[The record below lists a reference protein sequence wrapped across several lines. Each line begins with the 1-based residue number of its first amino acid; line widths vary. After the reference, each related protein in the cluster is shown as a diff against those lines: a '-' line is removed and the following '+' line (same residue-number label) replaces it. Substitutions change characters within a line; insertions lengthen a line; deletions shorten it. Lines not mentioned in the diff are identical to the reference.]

1 MAKRFSSTFY
11 SAKSVLYVVE
21 IWDSAYSGTVT
32 PFTISGNNF
41 QLQQAGSGDKILNHM
56 SPTSCQFDFFVQN
69 TTHEGLITDLID
81 ATEGRFTVAIFQSTT
96 TNLYWAGQIVAD
108 IGSIEEAYYPYAF
121 TIRATDG
128 LGLLKT
134 VDYKDTGGAYTGKDR
149 SIDIIK
155 RCIKKL
161 PYVAVHYTSSSPF
174 ISTILDI
181 WAAGMT
187 NIGTGTCALY
197 QSYIDNSVWQTY
209 EKGVEKYTNCYDVIE
224 HILKPF
230 IARITQRNGQFLIEN
245 IFYRTESIVIQR
257 KYSRDGGLLDTGNFF
272 GTNTINQTANGA
284 LLAGAQYEFFPGL
297 LEAHHTYKSNT
308 RRNFLESAA
317 ALNDTSTLLDIKKP
331 INANGGSSTL
341 RLTGNV
347 VLSLQSLDPDITFG
361 SPFEP
366 FCIIFRINLFLDT
379 VGLSRPYTVLPT
391 FQVNYGATE
400 WAASP
405 GFYIAL
411 RIDNAAFLVN
421 TTSDVFTFTQGVDV
435 MTPVMPESCE
445 DFSISFDVESIQ
457 KYSGG
462 TYNLAD
468 FEIGFQLNNQ
478 WLEVYSYGNP
488 AITEDEVEYETIN
501 TTNTTNTAKLEQD
514 SIIGT
519 SSDPNSLGALW
530 IKPSSTF
537 TLANVWQTGIATPN
551 TLLEQL
557 VTKIAMSGQYA
568 PTKRLNGV
576 LYGTIDKLNRVLWE
590 GEYYL
595 FLGGTWNA
603 DMDELTGDWVL
614 LRYDVNFTP
623 SPPIK
628 KIKKG
633 PDPPTHPPS
642 NGLGGAS
649 YEMVAKPPATLLY
662 PVAATTSAVAL
673 LSGAITTLPISGTA
687 TDGDFYIGDTVT
699 IVNPLTGEFTNLT
712 VTANSVAGDTSVA
725 VSGTLSGQYPANAP
739 IIKKPKIGGSD
750 LPPLGNPLQILQVN
764 AAGTGLQYYSQSQQV
779 TTGVNYTFA
788 LPAKRWAVAV
798 SIESAAQT
806 ITIGK
811 TSGAGDYSTLDVVS
825 GEPNTVTLF
834 VYGGASGTNIF
845 FAGISVSTII
855 TILTV

>member
-21 IWDSAYSGTVT
+21 IWDSAYSGAVEE
-32 PFTISGNNF
+32 FTISGNNF
-41 QLQQAGSGDKILNHM
+41 QLQQSGSGEKILNHM

-81 ATEGRFTVAIFQSTT
+81 ATEGRFTIAIFQTTT

-128 LGLLKT
+128 IGLLKT
-134 VDYKDTGGAYTGKDR
+134 VDYKDTTAAYTGKDR
-149 SIDIIK
+149 AIDIIK
-155 RCIKKL
+155 KCLKKL

-174 ISTILDI
+174 VSTILDV
-181 WAAGMT
+181 WADGMT
-187 NIGTGTCALY
+187 NISTGTCALY

-209 EKGVEKYTNCYDVIE
+209 DKGVEKYTNCYDVIDN
-224 HILKPF
+224 ILKPLF
-230 IARITQRNGQFLIEN
+230 ARITQRNGIFLIEN
-245 IFYRTESIVIQR
+245 IFYRTETSVIQR
-257 KYSRDGGLLDTGNFF
+257 TYSRDGGLLGAGNY
-272 GTNTINQTANGA
+272 TQISDINQTASGA

-297 LEAHHTYKSNT
+297 SKAQHTYKSNT
-308 RRNFLESAA
+308 RRNFLESATN
-317 ALNDTSTLLDIKKP
+317 LSNTGSLIYVKKP
-331 INANGGSSTL
+331 IDANGNNTTL
-341 RLTGNV
+341 RLTGNIAISIK
-347 VLSLQSLDPDITFG
+347 SLAPIPVFPTA
-361 SPFEP
+361 FEP
-366 FCIIFRINLFLDT
+366 FCIVFKLDLFLDT
-379 VGLSRPYTVLPT
+379 VGLYRPYTVQPT
-391 FQVNYGATE
+391 FQVTYGATE
-400 WAASP
+400 WLASS
-405 GFYIAL
+405 GFYIAV
-411 RIDNAAFLVN
+411 RIDNADFLKN
-421 TTSDVFTFTQGVDV
+421 LDSSIFTLTQGLDII
-435 MTPVMPESCE
+435 TPFLPESCE
-445 DFSISFDVESIQ
+445 DFSISFNTHTIQ

-462 TYNLAD
+462 VYSDGL
-468 FEIGFQLNNQ
+468 FEITYSFSDQ
-478 WLEVYSYGNP
+478 WLEAYSFGSP
-488 AITEDEVEYETIN
+488 AVTSDEIEYETIN
-501 TTNTTNTAKLEQD
+501 TTNTTNTATLEQG
-514 SIIGT
+514 SLIGT

-530 IKPSSTF
+530 VKPASTF
-537 TLANVWQTGIATPN
+537 VLANVWQTGSATPN
-551 TLLEQL
+551 TLLEQI

-576 LYGTIDKLNRVLWE
+576 LYGTIDKLARVLWE

-595 FLGGTWNA
+595 FLSGTWNA

-628 KIKKG
+628 KLITKPG
-633 PDPPTHPPS
+633 TPTSPIS
-642 NGLGGAS
+642 NGLGGAT
-649 YEMVAKPPATLLY
+649 YDVLAKPPAALLY
-662 PVAATTSAVAL
+662 PVAATTSSVAML
-673 LSGAITTLPISGTA
+673 PGAITTLPISGTA

-750 LPPLGNPLQILQVN
+750 LPPLGSPLQVLQVN
-764 AAGTGLQYYSQSQQV
+764 AAGTGLQYYSQSQQT
-779 TTGVNYTFA
+779 TTGIDYTFA

>member
-21 IWDSAYSGTVT
+21 IWDSAYSGAVEE
-32 PFTISGNNF
+32 FTISGNNF
-41 QLQQAGSGDKILNHM
+41 QLQQSGSGEKILNHM
-56 SPTSCQFDFFVQN
+56 SPTSCQFDFFIQN

-81 ATEGRFTVAIFQSTT
+81 ANEGRFTVAIFQSTT

-128 LGLLKT
+128 IGLLKT

-149 SIDIIK
+149 TIDVIK
-155 RCIKKL
+155 RCLKKL

-174 ISTILDI
+174 VSTILDV
-181 WAAGMT
+181 WATGMT
-187 NIGTGTCALY
+187 NISSGTCALY
-197 QSYIDNSVWQTY
+197 QSYIDNSVWQSY
-209 EKGVEKYTNCYDVIE
+209 DKGVEKYTNCYDVIDN
-224 HILKPF
+224 ILKPLF
-230 IARITQRNGQFLIEN
+230 ARITQRNGIFLVEN
-245 IFYRTESIVIQR
+245 IFYRTETSVIQR
-257 KYSRDGGLLDTGNFF
+257 TYSRDGGLLGAGNY
-272 GTNTINQTANGA
+272 TQISDINQTDSGA

-297 LEAHHTYKSNT
+297 AKVQHTYKSNT
-308 RRNFLESAA
+308 RRNFLESAG
-317 ALNDTSTLLDIKKP
+317 ALNDTSTLLDIEKP

-347 VLSLQSLDPDITFG
+347 VLSLQSLIPDGTFM

-379 VGLSRPYTVLPT
+379 VGLSRQYTVLPT
-391 FQVNYGATE
+391 FQVNYGVTE

-405 GFYIAL
+405 GFFIAL

-421 TTSDVFTFTQGVDV
+421 TTSDVFTFTQGIDI

-445 DFSISFDVESIQ
+445 DFSISFDVASIQ

-468 FEIGFQLNNQ
+468 FEIGFQLNDQ

-501 TTNTTNTAKLEQD
+501 TTNTTNTATIEQD
-514 SIIGT
+514 SLIGT

-530 IKPSSTF
+530 VKPASDF
-537 TLANVWQTGIATPN
+537 VLANVWQTGSATPN

-576 LYGTIDKLNRVLWE
+576 LYGTIDKLARVLWE

-614 LRYDVNFTP
+614 LRYDVDFTP
-623 SPPIK
+623 SAPIK
-628 KIKKG
+628 KLITKPG
-633 PDPPTHPPS
+633 TPTHPTS
-642 NGLGGAS
+642 NGLGGATYDVLAS
-649 YEMVAKPPATLLY
+649 PPAAMLY
-662 PVAATTSAVAL
+662 PVAATTSSVAML
-673 LSGAITTLPISGTA
+673 PGAITT
-687 TDGDFYIGDTVT
+687 
-699 IVNPLTGEFTNLT
+699 VNPLTGEFTNLT

-725 VSGTLSGQYPANAP
+725 VSGTLPGQYPSNAP

-750 LPPLGNPLQILQVN
+750 LPPLGSALQVLQVN
-764 AAGTGLQYYSQSQQV
+764 AAGTGLQYYSLNQQ
-779 TTGVNYTFA
+779 TTTATDYTFSV
-788 LPAKRWAVAV
+788 PAKRWAVAV